1 MNKTRKSL
9 DAKIPAKFVASVL
22 AGHSTLGLT
31 FAALIYIVCF
41 SGTVAVFA
49 NELLRWER
57 PAGPVVTAATPA
69 LIGQTAKAAYA
80 RASSLGPVDELFLQL
95 PTDDLPRLLIQAT
108 SAESGTEAW
117 LADENGVLTAQEG
130 IPWWQFLIGL
140 HVRLLVPGLWGLIL
154 VGLDRRVHRVA
165 HRIGRARSSAHFQ
178 GRIPLRWGGSRRLQE
193 ADLHNR
199 LSVWGLPFHLTIA
212 LSGAVLAL
220 APFVV
225 NLIVETTYRG
235 DTSKVLPRNLR
246 TRPRRGS
253 SAGAGPRSASH
264 CRRAIAHLSRRER
277 LKRSRLQNVATAGQL
292 VHVLTKRPGQ
302 LNLSERHFF
311 DSDGKLLRTAGYDD
325 GPAGIQWTAA
335 MTALHYGW
343 FGGWFVKLAYGVLG
357 AALTIVAA
365 TGVNIWLARWS
376 DKGRIRRVWQRD
388 MDGGRVGSAGGVW
401 RIRACSARG
410 RRGLGCNGVFPCRR
424 RCTRRCVFRERQPS
438 LVQRFAVPGRCEFAR
453 ACRRS
458 FDRLERPNGGR
469 HGVGDQRRRCRI
481 RCADDRHGA
490 RFAAHSRP
498 AESAF
503 GQVNDG
509 NALPRA
515 RAATSSVRRRRRCSI
530 RSRRPAAASC
540 RRRFTFSPRARSS
553 RR

>member
-1 MNKTRKSL
+1 MNKPRKSL

-57 PAGPVVTAATPA
+57 PAGPVVTDATPA

-95 PTDDLPRLLIQAT
+95 PTDDLPRLLIQAS

-140 HVRLLVPGLWGLIL
+140 HVRLLIPGLWGLIL
-154 VGLDRRVHRVA
+154 VGLIGVFTVSLIASGVLA
-165 HRIGRARSSAHFQ
+165 HPRIFKDAFL
-178 GRIPLRWGGSRRLQE
+178 LRWGRSRRLQE

-199 LSVWGLPFHLTIA
+199 LSVWGLPFHITIA

-225 NLIVETTYRG
+225 NLIVETAYRG
-235 DTSKVLPRNLR
+235 DASKVLFDIYGPGPGEDRAPAPVPDLQAIIEELLR
-246 TRPRRGS
+246 TYPD
-253 SAGAGPRSASH
+253 AAVE
-264 CRRAIAHLSRRER
+264 AIT
-277 LKRSRLQNVATAGQL
+277 LQNVATAGQL

-325 GPAGIQWTAA
+325 GPAGLQWTAA

-376 DKGRIRRVWQRD
+376 DKGRIRRAWQRIWTAIVW
-388 MDGGRVGSAGGVW
+388 GQPAAFGASALAALAGGADWVATAYFLVVAAALASTYFV
-401 RIRACSARG
+401 RDNFLLSSALRV
-410 RRGLGCNGVFPCRR
+410 LGGA
-424 RCTRRCVFRERQPS
+424 S
-438 LVQRFAVPGRCEFAR
+438 LLALAAVHSIAWSG
-453 ACRRS
+453 
-458 FDRLERPNGGR
+458 
-469 HGVGDQRRRCRI
+469 QM
-481 RCADDRHGA
+481 ADGMGWA
-490 RFAAHSRP
+490 INAAIVTFAALMIVTAP
-498 AESAF
+498 ALRHTR
-503 GQVNDG
+503 
-509 NALPRA
+509 ALQSQHPGK
-515 RAATSSVRRRRRCSI
+515 
-530 RSRRPAAASC
+530 
-540 RRRFTFSPRARSS
+540 
-553 RR
+553 